1 MSEAFRDIS
10 PEAPELQPI
19 ISGLFAEYAARYGDY
34 FSRDAEVELSEW
46 YVPPQGLFIVLE
58 REGEIIAT
66 GAYKPKDR
74 HTAEIKR
81 IWTHRRLRQQG
92 LAAKVVQELERRA
105 VLAGYR
111 CFPRELTDE
120 QKTALAADI
129 TEVLIRHLNS
139 KEGAVSVALTQV
151 EPDAWQA
158 VWDSEIAPQM
168 AQLIKQPGYS
178 M

>member
-66 GAYKPKDR
+66 GA
-74 HTAEIKR
+74 
-81 IWTHRRLRQQG
+81 
-92 LAAKVVQELERRA
+92 
-105 VLAGYR
+105 
-111 CFPRELTDE
+111 
-120 QKTALAADI
+120 
-129 TEVLIRHLNS
+129 
-139 KEGAVSVALTQV
+139 
-151 EPDAWQA
+151 
-158 VWDSEIAPQM
+158 
-168 AQLIKQPGYS
+168 
-178 M
+178 

>member
-105 VLAGYR
+105 VLAGYSHIYLTTGFR
-111 CFPRELTDE
+111 QPEAVKLYLSQGMRRSLTSRETR
-120 QKTALAADI
+120 KST
-129 TEVLIRHLNS
+129 
-139 KEGAVSVALTQV
+139 VSRRT
-151 EPDAWQA
+151 
-158 VWDSEIAPQM
+158 M
-168 AQLIKQPGYS
+168 AGCGSLKRWW
-178 M
+178 

>member
-46 YVPPQGLFIVLE
+46 YLPPQGLFIVLE

-92 LAAKVVQELERRA
+92 LAAKGGPGAGATGGAGRVQPYLPDHRFPS
-105 VLAGYR
+105 AGGG
-111 CFPRELTDE
+111 
-120 QKTALAADI
+120 KAL
-129 TEVLIRHLNS
+129 S
-139 KEGAVSVALTQV
+139 
-151 EPDAWQA
+151 
-158 VWDSEIAPQM
+158 
-168 AQLIKQPGYS
+168 QPGV
-178 M
+178 